1 MLKEKVTIEI
11 DDEDNDFIIKDD
23 VIREEIVDL
32 FTGGTN
38 GANATTRIINGFLE
52 GIIIAT
58 SKPIQVLITLAEAS
72 EIVLYD
78 NVDFKGT
85 QYLPLRTPAREEGD
99 GADLRFNFAP
109 EKWALNNQLKIEIK
123 GATNT
128 ETKVIVRY
136 S

>member
-1 MLKEKVTIEI
+1 MQEEKVTIEI
-11 DDEDNDFIIKDD
+11 DDEDVDFGLPNTIQ
-23 VIREEIVDL
+23 EEIVDL

-38 GANATTRIINGFLE
+38 GATATTGNINGFLE

-58 SKPIQVLITLAEAS
+58 SKPIQILITLAEAR

-85 QYLPLRTPAREEGD
+85 QYLPLRTPAKDEGE

-109 EKWALNNQLKIEIK
+109 EKWALNNQLKIELK